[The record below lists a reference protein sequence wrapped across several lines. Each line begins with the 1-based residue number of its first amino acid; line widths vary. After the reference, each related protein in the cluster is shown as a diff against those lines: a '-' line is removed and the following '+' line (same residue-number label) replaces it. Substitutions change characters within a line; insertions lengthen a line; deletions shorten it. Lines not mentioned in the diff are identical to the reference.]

1 MNKNIP
7 NYITIFRLFLVI
19 PFVIIFI
26 TPLILNIRIF
36 PTYSIFDTQLICIIT
51 AGVIFVIAMITDYL
65 DGYLAR
71 KYSAVSTFGKFFDPI
86 ADKFM
91 TNSALIIM
99 AAYNI
104 IPIWIVV
111 IIILR
116 DVLVDGL
123 RMFASDKKIVI
134 SASSLAKWK
143 TFILSIS
150 IIILFFFTPLISNS
164 DIYKNGIYI
173 WIVNIPLIISLGLS
187 LISGYNYF
195 IKTKIH

>member
-19 PFVIIFI
+19 PFVVVFII
-26 TPLILNIRIF
+26 PLLLNLSGF
-36 PTYSIFDTQLICIIT
+36 ASYSTFNTQLICFIIS
-51 AGVIFVIAMITDYL
+51 GVIFVIAMITDYI

-104 IPIWIVV
+104 IPIWIVI

-123 RMFASDKKIVI
+123 RMFSSEKKIVI

-143 TFILSIS
+143 TFILSLS
-150 IIILFFFTPLISNS
+150 IIIIFFVAPAINES

-173 WIVNIPLIISLGLS
+173 WILNIPLIIALFLS